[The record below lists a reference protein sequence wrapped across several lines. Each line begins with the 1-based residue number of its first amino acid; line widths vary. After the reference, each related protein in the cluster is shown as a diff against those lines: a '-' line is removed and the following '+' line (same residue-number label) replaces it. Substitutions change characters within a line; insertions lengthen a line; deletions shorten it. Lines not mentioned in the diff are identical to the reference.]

1 MKFGFCDRASAGR
14 RLAEKLGAYARRPD
28 TIVLGLARGGV
39 PVACEVAL
47 HLHLPLDVFI
57 VRKLGVPG
65 YRELAMGAIASGG
78 VRVVNETVLQA
89 LEPHAEGILEAVT
102 ARESAELVRREKAC
116 RGGHPPLEVRGRTV
130 ILVDDGLATGASMRA
145 GAAALRQKGAG
156 KIVVAVPVGS
166 RESCQA
172 FEEEVDELICAL
184 APESFQAVGQYYENF
199 SQTTDEE
206 VRELLAAATATD
218 AGDCAP
224 Q

>member
-1 MKFGFCDRASAGR
+1 M
-14 RLAEKLGAYARRPD
+14 
-28 TIVLGLARGGV
+28 
-39 PVACEVAL
+39 
-47 HLHLPLDVFI
+47 
-57 VRKLGVPG
+57 
-65 YRELAMGAIASGG
+65 
-78 VRVVNETVLQA
+78 
-89 LEPHAEGILEAVT
+89 
-102 ARESAELVRREKAC
+102 
-116 RGGHPPLEVRGRTV
+116 
-130 ILVDDGLATGASMRA
+130 
-145 GAAALRQKGAG
+145 
-156 KIVVAVPVGS
+156 VAVPVGS